1 MRVAVPVVE
10 WSRSAIA
17 LVLLAVALAG
27 NASAQAPDSTALP
40 EEAADDLEALVEDD
54 AAGDPTE
61 LLELLESLLADPLDV
76 NTATAD
82 ELAQIPSLD
91 PLVAAAIVRQ
101 RAEAGAFR
109 SLPEIQSVEG
119 VTPEVFLDARPYLT
133 IGPRLAASAAEA
145 PRFPAAPSVRTVLRG
160 LSPRVTQ
167 RVQRRLNTPAGY
179 LGPDSARAYPGSRDR
194 LYTRVQATYRR
205 QVSLNV
211 TMEKDPGEQF
221 RWDPETQTYGYDY
234 LSGHAAILD
243 AGRIDALVIGD
254 YVAEYGQ
261 GVALWRA
268 SGFGK
273 GPDAVGGPV
282 RSGRGIRPYG
292 SVNENQFFRGAALA
306 VSVMPGV
313 VASGFSSRRTL
324 DANVFTPDTLGLAD
338 PDLPAEAIDGALVT
352 GLSIDGLHRTETE
365 LARKDALGETLVG
378 GGIELRETSS
388 RLEARVGV
396 VGYRATFDAP
406 LDAGDRPDEQFDFA
420 GDEAAMVSVYADA
433 KTRAGQAFTEIARA
447 PGGAIGGIAG
457 LLADLGGGADVLVVG
472 RHYPRDF
479 ASLHGY
485 AFGEQNGV
493 GQNETG
499 LYTGIRLR
507 PSRAWTVQAYLD
519 QYRFPWLRFSV
530 PRPTTGHEALLFVE
544 HRPRRWLR
552 FYLQA
557 RTETRERDLDVTGT
571 VPTTVLEGVAPETRQ
586 TVRVQGEWAATNA
599 LRFRTRAEVVRF
611 APREADEPTQTGGL
625 LFNDLRVA
633 LADGLRLDARL
644 TLFSTDSFD
653 ARLYTYENDLTGVF
667 AVPVLYGRGA
677 RAYALMTAEPVDGI
691 QLQVKLGTSLFRDR
705 RSIGSGA
712 NEVEG
717 SRVSDLGVQLRA
729 RL

>member
-27 NASAQAPDSTALP
+27 SAAAQVPDSTALP
-40 EEAADDLEALVEDD
+40 GEAADDLEALVEDD

-313 VASGFSSRRTL
+313 VASGFASRRTL

-571 VPTTVLEGVAPETRQ
+571 VPTSILEGVAPETRQ

-611 APREADEPTQTGGL
+611 TPREAGEPTQIGGL